1 MSDLSLSLA
10 TQSAE
15 TDAILASVLEEQAQ
29 KGPDL
34 RQTHPK
40 SHGLVWGEFIVE
52 DNIPESWLVGVFA
65 KKRSYPIWVRLSNAS
80 APEKRG
86 KFKSDLEPDIHGLAI
101 KLLEVEGEKVL
112 DDEKYTQDFIFLSH
126 PVFITRTLQQFA
138 DLGKVGSGQA
148 DPELLRSLAPVFEII
163 QAAGSK
169 QVANPLLIPYWSTT
183 PYKLGS
189 HVIKF
194 SLQPHQ
200 PDEIPDKKPD
210 SENYLR
216 EAVVKYLT
224 QEAKEANF
232 DFLVQLFVDDEKTP
246 IEDPTKEW
254 KEEDAPFIKLATVKI
269 PAQKFDFEERNRL
282 NEGLSF
288 SPWHTL
294 PEHEPLGIIN
304 LARKKI
310 YLEAVKFRHQYTEQR
325 LREPQPYSQI
335 LDQPDTNS

>member
-34 RQTHPK
+34 HQTHPK

-138 DLGKVGSGQA
+138 
-148 DPELLRSLAPVFEII
+148 
-163 QAAGSK
+163 
-169 QVANPLLIPYWSTT
+169 
-183 PYKLGS
+183 
-189 HVIKF
+189 
-194 SLQPHQ
+194 
-200 PDEIPDKKPD
+200 
-210 SENYLR
+210 
-216 EAVVKYLT
+216 
-224 QEAKEANF
+224 
-232 DFLVQLFVDDEKTP
+232 
-246 IEDPTKEW
+246 
-254 KEEDAPFIKLATVKI
+254 FIKLATVKI

-294 PEHEPLGIIN
+294 PEHEPLGVIN

-325 LREPQPYSQI
+325 LREPQPNSQI
-335 LDQPDTNS
+335 LDEPDTNS